1 MAALECAETDVR
13 ERAAQALGELSR
25 VDKSLRPDR
34 GDVFRATERELM
46 RGDVWLPRVFMFL
59 ELALEPEPLR
69 LALRALRSD
78 DRNLRGTSYEYL
90 ENVLP
95 DSLRRELWPHL
106 EAYRVRSDR

>member
-34 GDVFRATERELM
+34 GDVFRATERELT